1 LNMDKFYKTAGIV
14 LKKRNWREDDLLF
27 SIFTENFGRVEALAV
42 GARKIKSKLAGHL
55 AAPGI
60 IDFIFVAGRL
70 QKRITHACVRCFWP
84 MRDEIDYQFWNCFTE
99 LLDKFSHEEKD
110 ERLWRLAI
118 RFFERIAN
126 VDGVGSKK
134 LFLNLFIIKML
145 AVLGYDILKAK
156 KSEKLT
162 GVFLKLS
169 RVPAHASVKIT
180 SNENDYLFQALRKYL
195 LFVGERPIK
204 SLEYIC

>member
-1 LNMDKFYKTAGIV
+1 MEKFYKTSGFV

-70 QKRITHACVRCFWP
+70 QKRITHACVRRVWP
-84 MRDEIDYQFWNCFTE
+84 MRDEVDYRFWNCFTE

-110 ERLWRLAI
+110 ERLWRLAM
-118 RFFERIAN
+118 RFFDRLA
-126 VDGVGSKK
+126 VVPSAASKK
-134 LFLNLFIIKML
+134 LLLSLFIIKML
-145 AVLGYDILKAK
+145 AVLGYDILRAK
-156 KSEKLT
+156 KSDKLT

-169 RVPAHASVKIT
+169 RVPAHTSVKIT
-180 SNENDYLFQALRKYL
+180 LDENDYLFQALRKYL
-195 LFVGERPIK
+195 LSVGERPIK
-204 SLEYIC
+204 SMEYIC

>member
-1 LNMDKFYKTAGIV
+1 MDRFYKTLGIV
-14 LKKRNWREDDLLF
+14 LKKRNWREDDRLF

-60 IDFIFVAGRL
+60 IEFVFVAGRL
-70 QKRITHACVRCFWP
+70 QKRITHACVRRIWP
-84 MRDEIDYQFWNCFTE
+84 MRDEADHQFWHCFTE

-110 ERLWRLAI
+110 ERLWRLAM
-118 RFFERIAN
+118 RFFERLT
-126 VDGVGSKK
+126 GVNGHGSKK
-134 LFLNLFIIKML
+134 LFLNLFIVKML

-156 KSEKLT
+156 KSEKLA
-162 GVFLKLS
+162 GIFLKLS

-180 SNENDYLFQALRKYL
+180 TAENDYLFQSLRRYL
-195 LFVGERPIK
+195 MFVGEKPIK
-204 SLEYIC
+204 SLDYIG